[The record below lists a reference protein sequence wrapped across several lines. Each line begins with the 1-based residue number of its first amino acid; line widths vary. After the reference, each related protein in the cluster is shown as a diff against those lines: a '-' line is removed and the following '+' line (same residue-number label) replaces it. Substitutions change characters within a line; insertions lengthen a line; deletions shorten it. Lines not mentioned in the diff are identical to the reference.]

1 MPNIKSSVRSVKT
14 DAERRA
20 ANGPVKAE
28 IRSTARKVEAFAA
41 AGSKDEAQAALKTA
55 ASLLDKAARK
65 GTVNKFAAA
74 RKKSRLAKKVNAV
87 KIRQSKRLTAIRLPV
102 FLLYGSFFSSGFFTR
117 SHPSCYNEK

>member
-41 AGSKDEAQAALKTA
+41 AGSKTA

-87 KIRQSKRLTAIRLPV
+87 K
-102 FLLYGSFFSSGFFTR
+102 
-117 SHPSCYNEK
+117 